1 MCSRVY
7 GRIGMFEWR
16 PKEAYEGMVVLTAL
30 YGSEAWVLKNK
41 VKNKMDVAEMSCLR
55 SMCEVTRRDIVRNEE
70 IRRRCG
76 LQRSLSEREGSSS
89 PAVVWT
95 C

>member
-1 MCSRVY
+1 MLIFAY
-7 GRIGMFEWR
+7 N
-16 PKEAYEGMVVLTAL
+16 YEGIVVPTAL
-30 YGSEAWVLKNK
+30 YGSEAWVLENK
-41 VKNKMDVAEMSCLR
+41 VKNRMDVAGMSCLR
-55 SMCEVTRRDIVRNEE
+55 SMCGVTRRDRVRNEE

-76 LQRSLSEREGSSS
+76 LQRSLSERGKAAGS